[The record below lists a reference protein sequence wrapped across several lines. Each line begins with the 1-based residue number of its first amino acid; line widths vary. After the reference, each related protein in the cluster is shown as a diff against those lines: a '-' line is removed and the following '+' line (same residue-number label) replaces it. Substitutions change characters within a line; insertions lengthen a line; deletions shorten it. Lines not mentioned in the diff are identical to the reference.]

1 MYRSLI
7 LLALV
12 LVASPAAAQLQLR
25 DIVRVKGQEENT
37 LQGLGLVVGL
47 NGNGDREFSPTARAL
62 ATLFNHM
69 GSPVATGPKGQMLY
83 EELREARNVAL
94 VFVTATI
101 PPTGAR
107 QGDKLNCTV
116 SAINA
121 KSLEGGF

>member
-1 MYRSLI
+1 MIKLQAPSSKSKSAMLRSLFAI
-7 LLALV
+7 ALLTLAT
-12 LVASPAAAQLQLR
+12 PAFAQLQLR

-83 EELREARNVAL
+83 EE
-94 VFVTATI
+94 
-101 PPTGAR
+101 
-107 QGDKLNCTV
+107 
-116 SAINA
+116 
-121 KSLEGGF
+121 